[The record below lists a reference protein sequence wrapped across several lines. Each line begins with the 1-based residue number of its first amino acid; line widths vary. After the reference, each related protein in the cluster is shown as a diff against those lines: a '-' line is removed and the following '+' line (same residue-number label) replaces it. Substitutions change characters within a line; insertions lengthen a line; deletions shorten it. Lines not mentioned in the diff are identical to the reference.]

1 MENEA
6 PVAFPPKTVQNGT
19 PKRSVDGRRY
29 SQTGV
34 RAELLSDL
42 AEVGALARR
51 DKSYISTS
59 IGEPRIDG
67 ECVAKTLLRI
77 PVENLWDGAPDFH
90 WTGSENWDPRMRRVP
105 STGVLELCR

>member
-1 MENEA
+1 MRA
-6 PVAFPPKTVQNGT
+6 
-19 PKRSVDGRRY
+19 RY

-77 PVENLWDGAPDFH
+77 PVENPWIEGQTFILGSSPV
-90 WTGSENWDPRMRRVP
+90 TGSVE
-105 STGVLELCR
+105 E

>member
-1 MENEA
+1 M
-6 PVAFPPKTVQNGT
+6 
-19 PKRSVDGRRY
+19 
-29 SQTGV
+29 

-42 AEVGALARR
+42 AGVGALARR

-77 PVENLWDGAPDFH
+77 PGMERQTFTGLDPRIGA
-90 WTGSENWDPRMRRVP
+90 DPRMRRVP